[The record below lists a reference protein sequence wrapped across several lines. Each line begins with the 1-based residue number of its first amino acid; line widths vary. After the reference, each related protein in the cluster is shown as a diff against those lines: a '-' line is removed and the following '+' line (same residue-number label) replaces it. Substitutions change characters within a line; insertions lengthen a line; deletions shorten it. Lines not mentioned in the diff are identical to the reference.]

1 MRHFRDFVFQ
11 AECAVVIS
19 GNVEKSLEIAAVRFQ
34 GRFEFR
40 ERGRSFADRL
50 GLVGDAMLG
59 KPLEGVAAC
68 TAVFVDVNG
77 AHAWKLACA

>member
-1 MRHFRDFVFQ
+1 MRRHLRKFVFQ
-11 AECAVVIS
+11 SECAVVIS

-34 GRFEFR
+34 SCFEFR

-59 KPLEGVAAC
+59 KPLERVAA
-68 TAVFVDVNG
+68 
-77 AHAWKLACA
+77 